1 MKKQVI
7 GLQCILC
14 KERFYLVGDKAK
26 IEVDKISST
35 KVHVVEQLPKYCS
48 KCGGYLKPI
57 KKYILAPIIKISN
70 NSKGNKM
77 ENKPEMNNTYVNS
90 SNNFSN

>member
-7 GLQCILC
+7 GLYCILC
-14 KERFYLVGDKAK
+14 KERFYLVGDKGSK

-57 KKYILAPIIKISN
+57 KKYIYSPIIKIS
-70 NSKGNKM
+70 KQG
-77 ENKPEMNNTYVNS
+77 
-90 SNNFSN
+90 